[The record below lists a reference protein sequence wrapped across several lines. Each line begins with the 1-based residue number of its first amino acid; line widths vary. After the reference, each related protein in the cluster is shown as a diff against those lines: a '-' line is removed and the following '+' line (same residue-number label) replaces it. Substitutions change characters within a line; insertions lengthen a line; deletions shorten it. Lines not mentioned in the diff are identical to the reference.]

1 MSTIF
6 LLNCNTTLEPYP
18 VYPLGMS
25 LVAAALEQAGH
36 QVRQFDLLAS
46 GQDLAA
52 LERAVR
58 RFQPQ
63 VLGLSLRNIDN
74 VDSLAQGDHWYLGQ
88 VKALMPLLRQAAPE
102 APVVLGG
109 PAFSIM
115 PEVILDFLHA
125 DFGVVGSGETALP
138 WLVAAL
144 EAGERPPR
152 LVRAAPPAPADGA
165 WPRPAVVPEIMAH
178 YLRESGL
185 ANLQTRRGCPFRCC
199 YCTYPLLEGRSLV
212 FRAPEAVAEDV
223 AWLHR
228 EHGVRE
234 LFFTDSVFN
243 DPGGRYLEIAE
254 ALLRLDL
261 PVRWAAFFRPQGIGV
276 EEARLLKRS
285 GCMAVELGTDAACD
299 ATLTGLDKGFDFA
312 EVLRCNEAL
321 RAADLPA
328 AHFVIFG
335 APNES
340 LQTLELGVDNLR
352 RLGNAPVFAFSGIRI
367 LPGTPLHARAVQ
379 EGVIQAD
386 VSLLRPVYYFS
397 PQVDPEA
404 LNARL
409 TQAFVGERLRF
420 FPPREGQLRLDV
432 MRRFGFR
439 GLLWDRLLQQPAR
452 TQAAGHRPQ
461 AGDTG
466 AAVR

>member
-1 MSTIF
+1 MSKVF
-6 LLNCNTTLEPYP
+6 LLNCNTTIEPYP

-36 QVRQFDLLAS
+36 QVRQFDLLATR
-46 GQDLAA
+46 QDPAA
-52 LERAVR
+52 LDQAIR

-74 VDSLAQGDHWYLGQ
+74 VDSQAEGDHWYLGQ
-88 VKALMPLLRQAAPE
+88 VKSLMPLLRLAAPG
-102 APVVLGG
+102 ATVVLGG

-125 DFGVVGSGETALP
+125 DHGVVGSGETALP
-138 WLVAAL
+138 RLVAAL
-144 EAGERPPR
+144 ETGERPPR
-152 LVRAAPPAPADGA
+152 LVRATPQVHSDGA

-212 FRAPEAVAEDV
+212 FRDPKEVAEDV

-228 EHGVRE
+228 EHGVTE

-254 ALLRLDL
+254 SLLRLTL
-261 PVRWAAFFRPQGIGV
+261 PVRWAAFFRPQHIGV

-299 ATLTGLDKGFDFA
+299 ATLAGLDKGFDFA
-312 EVLRCNEAL
+312 QVLRCNEAL
-321 RAADLPA
+321 RAAELPA

-335 APNES
+335 GPNETM
-340 LQTLELGVDNLR
+340 QTLELGLENLR
-352 RLGNAPVFAFSGIRI
+352 SLGNAPVFAFSGIRI
-367 LPGTPLHARAVQ
+367 LPGTPLHFRAVQ
-379 EGVIQAD
+379 EGVLQAD
-386 VSLLRPVYYFS
+386 ASLLRPVYYFS

-409 TQAFVGERLRF
+409 TQAFAGERLRF

-439 GLLWDRLLQQPAR
+439 GLLWDRLPQQPVRA
-452 TQAAGHRPQ
+452 P
-461 AGDTG
+461 DTG
-466 AAVR
+466 PKPKTRDRV